1 MDSGVGEGCVERIQ
15 AMVDA
20 GPVKFPGL
28 FTGEFWNDVDSNAD
42 TDESSKGDHDTRNAD
57 DGKPKDAGADDDQPK
72 DAGADDDQ
80 PEDAGADDDQPE
92 DDSDESSSCD
102 GTQSPRI
109 AKVKRESRAI
119 PANAI
124 VNKAGPQRIKRA
136 KTAQ

>member
-1 MDSGVGEGCVERIQ
+1 MDSGVGQADVERIQ

-42 TDESSKGDHDTRNAD
+42 TDGSSKGDHDTRNAD
-57 DGKPKDAGADDDQPK
+57 DDKPKDTS
-72 DAGADDDQ
+72 
-80 PEDAGADDDQPE
+80 ADDDQPE
-92 DDSDESSSCD
+92 DDSDGSSSSD

-119 PANAI
+119 PANGV
-124 VNKAGPQRIKRA
+124 VNKPGPQRIKRA

>member
-1 MDSGVGEGCVERIQ
+1 MDSGVGQADVERIQ

-42 TDESSKGDHDTRNAD
+42 TDGSSKGDHDTRNAD
-57 DGKPKDAGADDDQPK
+57 DDKPKDTSADDDQP
-72 DAGADDDQ
+72 D
-80 PEDAGADDDQPE
+80 DAGADDDQPE
-92 DDSDESSSCD
+92 DDSDGSSSSD

-119 PANAI
+119 PANGV
-124 VNKAGPQRIKRA
+124 VNKPGPQRIKRA